1 MKFRVNNIKQLN
13 KQMVKLSKEKK
24 GVFTVSVVFGT
35 AFVKQFKFPSQ
46 IGSAQIDDSPVA
58 AKGFWT
64 KGRFVP
70 FTKDFIQSKNKVD
83 KKKRRS
89 VFGGG

>member
-13 KQMVKLSKEKK
+13 KQMVKLSKKEK
-24 GVFTVSVVFGT
+24 GVFTVSVVFNT

-46 IGSAQIDDSPVA
+46 IGSAQIDSSPVG

-64 KGRFVP
+64 KGKFVP
-70 FTKDFIQSKNKVD
+70 FTTDFIQSKNKVD
-83 KKKRRS
+83 NKKKWR

>member
-1 MKFRVNNIKQLN
+1 MKFKVNNIKQLN
-13 KQMVKLSKEKK
+13 KQMVKLSKKEN

-83 KKKRRS
+83 KKKKRS

>member
-1 MKFRVNNIKQLN
+1 MKFKVNNIKQLN
-13 KQMVKLSKEKK
+13 KQMVKLSKKEK
-24 GVFTVSVVFGT
+24 GVFTVSVVFST

-64 KGRFVP
+64 KGKFVP

-89 VFGGG
+89 VFGGS

>member
-1 MKFRVNNIKQLN
+1 MRFKVKQIKKLK

-64 KGRFVP
+64 KGKFVP
-70 FTKDFIQSKNKVD
+70 FTTDFIQSKNKVD

>member
-1 MKFRVNNIKQLN
+1 MKFKVNNIKQLN
-13 KQMVKLSKEKK
+13 KQMVKLSKKEN

-35 AFVKQFKFPSQ
+35 AFVKQFRFPSQ
-46 IGSAQIDDSPVA
+46 IGSAQIDNSPVA

-64 KGRFVP
+64 KGKFVP

>member
-1 MKFRVNNIKQLN
+1 MKFKVNNIKQLN
-13 KQMVKLSKEKK
+13 KQMVKLSKKEK
-24 GVFTVSVVFGT
+24 GVFTVSVVFNT
-35 AFVKQFKFPSQ
+35 AFDKQFKFPSQ

-83 KKKRRS
+83 KKKKRS

>member
-13 KQMVKLSKEKK
+13 KQMVKLSKKEK
-24 GVFTVSVVFGT
+24 GVFTVSVVFNT

-64 KGRFVP
+64 KGKFVP

>member
-1 MKFRVNNIKQLN
+1 MKFKVNNIKQLN
-13 KQMVKLSKEKK
+13 KQMVKLSKKEK

-35 AFVKQFKFPSQ
+35 AFVKRFKFPSQ

-64 KGRFVP
+64 KGKFVP
-70 FTKDFIQSKNKVD
+70 FTEDFIQSKNKVD
-83 KKKRRS
+83 KKKKRS

>member
-1 MKFRVNNIKQLN
+1 MKFKVNNIKQLN
-13 KQMVKLSKEKK
+13 KQMVKLSKKEK
-24 GVFTVSVVFGT
+24 GVFTVSVVFNT

-64 KGRFVP
+64 KGKFIP

-83 KKKRRS
+83 KKKKRS
-89 VFGGG
+89 VFGGS

>member
-1 MKFRVNNIKQLN
+1 MKFNVNTIKKLN

-46 IGSAQIDDSPVA
+46 IGSAQIDSSPVG

-64 KGRFVP
+64 KGKFIP
-70 FTKDFIQSKNKVD
+70 FTADFIQSKNKID
-83 KKKRRS
+83 KKKRRA

>member
-1 MKFRVNNIKQLN
+1 MKFKVNNIKQLN
-13 KQMVKLSKEKK
+13 KQMVKLSKKEK
-24 GVFTVSVVFGT
+24 GVFTVSVVFNT

-46 IGSAQIDDSPVA
+46 IGSAQIDSSPVG

-64 KGRFVP
+64 KGKFVP
-70 FTKDFIQSKNKVD
+70 FTTDFIQSKNKVD
-83 KKKRRS
+83 KKKKWM

>member
-1 MKFRVNNIKQLN
+1 MKFKVNNIKQLN
-13 KQMVKLSKEKK
+13 KQMVKLSKKEK

-35 AFVKQFKFPSQ
+35 AFVKQLKFPSQ
-46 IGSAQIDDSPVA
+46 IGSAQIDDSPVG

-64 KGRFVP
+64 KGKFVP

-83 KKKRRS
+83 KKKKWR

>member
-1 MKFRVNNIKQLN
+1 MKFKVNTIKKLN

-24 GVFTVSVVFGT
+24 GVFTVSVVFDT

-46 IGSAQIDDSPVA
+46 IGSAQIDDSPVG

-64 KGRFVP
+64 KGKFVP
-70 FTKDFIQSKNKVD
+70 FTIDFIQSKNKID
-83 KKKRRS
+83 KKKKWR

>member
-1 MKFRVNNIKQLN
+1 MKFKVNNIKQLN
-13 KQMVKLSKEKK
+13 KQMVKLSKKEK
-24 GVFTVSVVFGT
+24 GVFTVSVVFNT

-64 KGRFVP
+64 KGKFVP
-70 FTKDFIQSKNKVD
+70 FTTDFIQSKNKVD
-83 KKKRRS
+83 KKKKRS

>member
-1 MKFRVNNIKQLN
+1 MKFKVNNIKQLN
-13 KQMVKLSKEKK
+13 KQMVKLSKKEK
-24 GVFTVSVVFGT
+24 GVFTVSVVFNT

-64 KGRFVP
+64 KGKFVP

-83 KKKRRS
+83 KKKKRS
-89 VFGGG
+89 DFGGG

>member
-13 KQMVKLSKEKK
+13 KQMVKLSKKEK
-24 GVFTVSVVFGT
+24 GVFTVSVVFNT

-46 IGSAQIDDSPVA
+46 IGSAQIDSSPVG

-64 KGRFVP
+64 KGKFVP
-70 FTKDFIQSKNKVD
+70 FTTDFIQSKNKID
-83 KKKRRS
+83 KKKKWR

>member
-1 MKFRVNNIKQLN
+1 MKFKVNNIKQLN
-13 KQMVKLSKEKK
+13 KQMVKLSKKEK
-24 GVFTVSVVFGT
+24 GVFTVSVVFNT

-64 KGRFVP
+64 KGKFVP

>member
-13 KQMVKLSKEKK
+13 KQMVKLSKKEN

-35 AFVKQFKFPSQ
+35 AFVKQFRFPSQ

-83 KKKRRS
+83 KKKKRS

>member
-1 MKFRVNNIKQLN
+1 MKFKVNNIKQLN
-13 KQMVKLSKEKK
+13 KQMVKLSKKEK
-24 GVFTVSVVFGT
+24 GVFTASVVFGT

-64 KGRFVP
+64 KGKFVP

-89 VFGGG
+89 VFGGS

>member
-1 MKFRVNNIKQLN
+1 MKFKVNNIKQLN
-13 KQMVKLSKEKK
+13 KQMVKLSKKEN

-35 AFVKQFKFPSQ
+35 AFVKQFRFPSQ

-83 KKKRRS
+83 KKKKRS

>member
-1 MKFRVNNIKQLN
+1 MKFKVNNIKQLN
-13 KQMVKLSKEKK
+13 KQMVKLSKKEK
-24 GVFTVSVVFGT
+24 GVFTVSVVYNT

-64 KGRFVP
+64 KGKFVP

-83 KKKRRS
+83 KKKKRS

>member
-1 MKFRVNNIKQLN
+1 MKFKVNNIKQLN
-13 KQMVKLSKEKK
+13 KQMIKLSKKEK
-24 GVFTVSVVFGT
+24 GVFTVSVVFNT

-64 KGRFVP
+64 KGKFVP

>member
-1 MKFRVNNIKQLN
+1 MKFKVNNIKQLN
-13 KQMVKLSKEKK
+13 KQMVKLSKKEK
-24 GVFTVSVVFGT
+24 GVFTVSVTFDT

-46 IGSAQIDDSPVA
+46 IGSAQIDSSPVG

-64 KGRFVP
+64 KGKFVP
-70 FTKDFIQSKNKVD
+70 FTTDFIQSKNKID
-83 KKKRRS
+83 KKKRRA

>member
-13 KQMVKLSKEKK
+13 KQMVKLSKKEK
-24 GVFTVSVVFGT
+24 GVFTVSVVFNT

-64 KGRFVP
+64 KGKFVP

-83 KKKRRS
+83 KKKKRS

>member
-1 MKFRVNNIKQLN
+1 MKFKVNNIKQLN
-13 KQMVKLSKEKK
+13 KQMVKLSKKEK
-24 GVFTVSVVFGT
+24 GVFTVSVVFNT

-64 KGRFVP
+64 KGKFVP
-70 FTKDFIQSKNKVD
+70 FTEDFIQSKNKVD
-83 KKKRRS
+83 KKKKRS

>member
-1 MKFRVNNIKQLN
+1 
-13 KQMVKLSKEKK
+13 MVKLSKKEK
-24 GVFTVSVVFGT
+24 GVFTVSVVFNT

-46 IGSAQIDDSPVA
+46 IVSAQIDDSPVA

-64 KGRFVP
+64 KGKFVL

-83 KKKRRS
+83 KKKKRS

>member
-13 KQMVKLSKEKK
+13 KQMVKLSKKEN

-35 AFVKQFKFPSQ
+35 AFVKQFRFPSQ

-64 KGRFVP
+64 KGKFVP

>member
-13 KQMVKLSKEKK
+13 KQMVKLSKKEK
-24 GVFTVSVVFGT
+24 GVFTVSVVFNT

-83 KKKRRS
+83 KKKKRS

>member
-1 MKFRVNNIKQLN
+1 MKFKVNTLKKLD
-13 KQMVKLSKEKK
+13 KLMVKLSKEKK

-35 AFVKQFKFPSQ
+35 AFFKQLKFPSQ
-46 IGSAQIDDSPVA
+46 IGSAQIDDSPVG

-64 KGRFVP
+64 KGKFVP
-70 FTKDFIQSKNKVD
+70 FTTDFIQSKNKVD
-83 KKKRRS
+83 KKKKCR

>member
-13 KQMVKLSKEKK
+13 KQMVKLSKKEK
-24 GVFTVSVVFGT
+24 GVFTVSVVFNT

-46 IGSAQIDDSPVA
+46 IGSAQIDSSPVG

-64 KGRFVP
+64 KGKFVP
-70 FTKDFIQSKNKVD
+70 FTTDFIQNKNKVD
-83 KKKRRS
+83 KKKKWR

>member
-1 MKFRVNNIKQLN
+1 MKFKVNNIKQLN
-13 KQMVKLSKEKK
+13 KQMVKLSKKEKD
-24 GVFTVSVVFGT
+24 VFTVSVVFNT

-64 KGRFVP
+64 KGKFVP

-83 KKKRRS
+83 KKKKRS

>member
-1 MKFRVNNIKQLN
+1 MKFKVNNIKQLN
-13 KQMVKLSKEKK
+13 KQMVKLSKKEK
-24 GVFTVSVVFGT
+24 GVFTVSVTFDT

-46 IGSAQIDDSPVA
+46 IGSAQIDSSPVG

-64 KGRFVP
+64 KGKFVP
-70 FTKDFIQSKNKVD
+70 FTTDFIQSKNKVD
-83 KKKRRS
+83 KKKKWR

>member
-1 MKFRVNNIKQLN
+1 MRFKVNTIKKLK

-64 KGRFVP
+64 KGKFVP
-70 FTKDFIQSKNKVD
+70 FTKDFIQSKNKID
-83 KKKRRS
+83 KKKKWR

>member
-1 MKFRVNNIKQLN
+1 MKFKVNTIKKLN
-13 KQMVKLSKEKK
+13 KQMVKLSKKEK
-24 GVFTVSVVFGT
+24 GVFTVSVTFDT

-46 IGSAQIDDSPVA
+46 IGSAQIDSSPVG

-64 KGRFVP
+64 KGKFVP

-83 KKKRRS
+83 KKKKRS

>member
-1 MKFRVNNIKQLN
+1 MKFKVNNIKQLN
-13 KQMVKLSKEKK
+13 KQMVKLSKKEK
-24 GVFTVSVVFGT
+24 GVFTVSVTFDT

-46 IGSAQIDDSPVA
+46 IGSAQIDSSPVG

-64 KGRFVP
+64 KGKFVP
-70 FTKDFIQSKNKVD
+70 FTTDFIHSKNKVD
-83 KKKRRS
+83 KKKKWR

>member
-13 KQMVKLSKEKK
+13 KQMVNLSKKQK

-35 AFVKQFKFPSQ
+35 AFVKQFRFPSQ

-58 AKGFWT
+58 SKWFWT
-64 KGRFVP
+64 KGRFFP
-70 FTKDFIQSKNKVD
+70 FNKDFIQSKNKVD

>member
-13 KQMVKLSKEKK
+13 KQMVNLSKKQK

-35 AFVKQFKFPSQ
+35 AFVKQFRFPSQ